1 MHSHQGAQLTRVHS
15 AIGSR
20 AGWSHGS
27 DGPLA
32 APQPTNWVRLA
43 IALSLI
49 VGGAQLA
56 YFLVYPSISQE
67 GATDEWVFDLAYLVA
82 VVLSLAGWAGVLV
95 WSAVSLR
102 PGSPTGPRLLP
113 QMSLG
118 AAVPSLGLLLGFFVL
133 VVAISVGDDSAW
145 LAWSSPRARRAR
157 FSWLLPTRCAKSLH
171 SLRAEG
177 LDLLTAG
184 QVVWRRPPR
193 RTEQRCPADLANAG
207 LPGTIGAIGRPRPSV
222 GRPAGCSRSRSRVN
236 AVPSP
241 SIWMPAARSLGSLS
255 ARRKQEC
262 QPPELGTLVLQTLGE
277 GQAQRFGQWA
287 EANEAGEP
295 EPARPMT
302 DPGYRTRVVKGSR
315 GDFAVRDAIR
325 KVGGLNGALDEL
337 IDSMKAVAT
346 AEHRGRSSS
355 GHVTATANGRSEVV
369 GIDFEVDWLDSA
381 HSFNIGREA
390 TEAIN
395 DSVRRA
401 ASSTLDEVVADSRL
415 GRLRQLLVEPAETR
429 KAPPS
434 NNNEGG
440 TQA

>member
-1 MHSHQGAQLTRVHS
+1 MSRRSRERWASRHDRSDRTAQAFGRAASGLQPISVSSQRGAVTVDLDARGTVTRV
-15 AIGSR
+15 
-20 AGWSHGS
+20 
-27 DGPLA
+27 
-32 APQPTNWVRLA
+32 T
-43 IALSLI
+43 
-49 VGGAQLA
+49 
-56 YFLVYPSISQE
+56 
-67 GATDEWVFDLAYLVA
+67 
-82 VVLSLAGWAGVLV
+82 
-95 WSAVSLR
+95 
-102 PGSPTGPRLLP
+102 
-113 QMSLG
+113 
-118 AAVPSLGLLLGFFVL
+118 
-133 VVAISVGDDSAW
+133 
-145 LAWSSPRARRAR
+145 
-157 FSWLLPTRCAKSLH
+157 
-171 SLRAEG
+171 
-177 LDLLTAG
+177 
-184 QVVWRRPPR
+184 
-193 RTEQRCPADLANAG
+193 
-207 LPGTIGAIGRPRPSV
+207 
-222 GRPAGCSRSRSRVN
+222 VN
-236 AVPSP
+236 AQ
-241 SIWMPAARSLGSLS
+241 W
-255 ARRKQEC
+255 KQEC

-277 GQAQRFGQWA
+277 GQAKRFGQWA
-287 EANEAGEP
+287 EATEAGEP

-415 GRLRQLLVEPAETR
+415 GRLRQLLVEPAEAP